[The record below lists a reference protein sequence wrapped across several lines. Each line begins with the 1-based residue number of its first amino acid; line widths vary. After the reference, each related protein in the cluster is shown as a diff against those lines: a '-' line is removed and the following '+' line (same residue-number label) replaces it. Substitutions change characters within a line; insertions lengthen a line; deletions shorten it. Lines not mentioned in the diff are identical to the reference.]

1 MAHDQHPRVRLAYVP
16 TPLEPMPNLSKHLGG
31 ANLFVKRDDCTGLA
45 FGGNKV
51 RHLEYT
57 FGQALERGADVVVTS
72 GALQSNFASG
82 TAAVARKLGMG
93 CEILHENRV
102 PGMDDTY
109 RESGNVLLLKLM
121 GVRVH
126 SHPVGEDEEG
136 ADEEL
141 ERIAERIR
149 SEGGTPY
156 VVPTSPRHPPLGA
169 LGYVDM
175 IAELLE
181 QARDRELSINAI
193 VMPTGSATTHA
204 GVLVGL
210 RSMGSDIR
218 VYGICVRRDAKRQ
231 RARALDVARAAG
243 ALLDQPDLVGE
254 DDIWVTDSALAPG
267 YGQPSPAIIEAIRL
281 AARYEGL
288 FVDPVYTGKT
298 LAGLIGLVRDGF
310 FGPDQNVVFLH
321 TGGTPALFG
330 YTGIFKDL

>member
-1 MAHDQHPRVRLAYVP
+1 MAHDQYPRVRLAHVP

-51 RHLEYT
+51 RQLEYY
-57 FGQALERGADVVVTS
+57 FGEALERGADVVVTT
-72 GALQSNFASG
+72 GAVQSNHARQ
-82 TAAVARKLGMG
+82 TAAIARKLGMD
-93 CEILHENRV
+93 CEIQLENRV
-102 PGMDDTY
+102 SGMDDAY
-109 RESGNVLLLKLM
+109 RDSGNVLLLKLM
-121 GVRVH
+121 GVSLH
-126 SHPVGEDEEG
+126 SYPVGEDEDG
-136 ADEEL
+136 ADREL
-141 ERIAERIR
+141 ERIAERVR

-156 VVPTSPRHPPLGA
+156 VVPISPQHPPLGA

-181 QARDRELSINAI
+181 QARERELSIDAI
-193 VMPTGSATTHA
+193 VTPTGSASTQA
-204 GVLVGL
+204 GVLAGL

-218 VYGICVRRDAKRQ
+218 VYGICVRRDAERQ
-231 RARALDVARAAG
+231 RARALDRARAAA
-243 ALLDQPDLVGE
+243 ALLGQPDLVGA
-254 DDIWVTDSALAPG
+254 DDIWVTDSVLAPG
-267 YGQPSPAIIEAIRL
+267 YGQPSPAIIEAIQL

-298 LAGLIGLVRDGF
+298 LAGLVALVRDGF
-310 FGPDQNVVFLH
+310 FGPDRNVVFLH